1 MRIAPVLAIA
11 LLAGCATTP
20 PPTPV
25 EVTRYRV
32 DNVER
37 GTIAIVP
44 AATSLLDPVS
54 QRAYTTALADAL
66 TAQGY
71 TVLPDGQTGAF
82 VATVAVDADRAPT
95 ERRSPVSVGLGGGGF
110 SGGRRSGGG
119 VGLGGSVSFP
129 IGGSRP
135 REAVRT
141 TLSVKIDKA
150 NGGGV
155 WEGRAVT
162 QAIQPAGTSDD
173 ATAARLVHGLFTGF
187 PGDSGR
193 TIEVK

>member
-1 MRIAPVLAIA
+1 MRIAPLLLIA

-20 PPTPV
+20 PVAPV

-32 DNVER
+32 DDVTR

-44 AATSLLDPVS
+44 ANAGDLDPVS
-54 QRAYTTALADAL
+54 FRAYATALTDAL

-71 TVLPDGQTGAF
+71 TVLPDGTRGAMT
-82 VATVAVDADRAPT
+82 ATVAIHT
-95 ERRSPVSVGLGGGGF
+95 ERGPSARRSPVSVGLGGG
-110 SGGRRSGGG
+110 SWSGGG
-119 VGLGGSVSFP
+119 VGLGGGVSFP
-129 IGGSRP
+129 IGRGRP

-141 TLSVKIDKA
+141 TLAVKIDKT
-150 NGGGV
+150 NGDGV

-162 QAIQPAGTSDD
+162 QSVRPVGTTDD
-173 ATAARLVHGLFTGF
+173 ALAARLVHGLFTGF

>member
-1 MRIAPVLAIA
+1 MRVPAALAIL

-20 PPTPV
+20 PLQPV

-32 DNVER
+32 DNVTP

-44 AATSLLDPVS
+44 ANAGDLDPVS
-54 QRAYTTALADAL
+54 FRAYRGALTDAL

-71 TVLPDGQTGAF
+71 TVLPEGRRGAL
-82 VATVAVDADRAPT
+82 VATVAIDT
-95 ERRSPVSVGLGGGGF
+95 ERSESRRRSPVSIGLGGGTWT
-110 SGGRRSGGG
+110 GGG
-119 VGLGGSVSFP
+119 VGLGGGVSFP
-129 IGGSRP
+129 IGRGRP

-141 TLSVKIDKA
+141 TLSVKIDQA
-150 NGGGV
+150 DGAGV

-162 QAIQPAGTSDD
+162 QSIRPVGTTDD
-173 ATAARLVHGLFTGF
+173 ALAARLVHGLFTGF

>member
-1 MRIAPVLAIA
+1 MRIAPLIAIA

-20 PPTPV
+20 PLAPV

-32 DNVER
+32 DDVTR

-44 AATSLLDPVS
+44 ANGGDLDPVS
-54 QRAYTTALADAL
+54 FRAYAMALTDAL

-71 TVLPDGQTGAF
+71 TVLPDGKQGAM
-82 VATVAVDADRAPT
+82 VATIMIDTDRSGVM
-95 ERRSPVSVGLGGGGF
+95 RRSPVSVGLGGGGWT
-110 SGGRRSGGG
+110 GGG
-119 VGLGGSVSFP
+119 VGLGGGVSFP
-129 IGGSRP
+129 IGRGKP
-135 REAVRT
+135 REEVRT

-150 NGGGV
+150 DGAGV

-162 QAIQPAGTSDD
+162 QSIRPVGTTDD
-173 ATAARLVHGLFTGF
+173 ALAVRLVHGLFTGF

-193 TIEVK
+193 TIEIK